1 MKKFSRLDLL
11 SNAVMDNAGGLIHRL
26 FESDSTRMSIKAS
39 LYDLKRAQ
47 VFVGTVNDILEDE
60 IDFVFTLEK
69 MIGLFYEDFLRQID
83 RGTTLDQLAKWIRSL
98 QDNEQSDISI
108 NHYLQEKQELNID
121 DLKRHFKKR
130 TSRKDEDTFISVRI
144 MKRYVLR
151 GEVLLHDLNELHP
164 DIELD
169 VEEFLSLRFKDIMT
183 QIKNGDYNVLKNIID
198 ILTF

>member
-11 SNAVMDNAGGLIHRL
+11 SNAVMDNAGGLIYRL
-26 FESDSTRMSIKAS
+26 FESDSTRMNIKTS

-121 DLKRHFKKR
+121 DLKRHFKKKN
-130 TSRKDEDTFISVRI
+130 SRKDEDTFISVKI

-198 ILTF
+198 LLTF